1 MSAPPA
7 VEVPPVL
14 ARNAG
19 AVWGDAGRRWLAD
32 LPGTVAALLAEW
44 ELVREPAAYPLS
56 FHWVG
61 AVRTGAGL
69 PAVLKV
75 GLPGAEHLAAEAA
88 ALSGWQGR
96 GAVRLVRFDP
106 ARGALLLE
114 RAEPGTPVADLV
126 GQAPDGDERATA
138 AAVEVLRR
146 LHAGAPPADG
156 RLEQLPERLR
166 ALDVHLTQP
175 WRDRLMPRHLVD
187 RARGVA
193 RELLVGAPAPRL
205 LHGDLH
211 HDNVLRAAREP
222 HLAIDPHGVVGDPAY
237 DTGAW
242 LYNPAPD
249 VRDDALV
256 ALVPARVEQ
265 LADGLGLPLDRVVA
279 WGFVQAVLSASWTCD
294 TREAPD
300 DRTLDVAALLAPRLP

>member
-1 MSAPPA
+1 MSLPA
-7 VEVPPVL
+7 AL
-14 ARNAG
+14 ARNVA
-19 AVWGDAGRRWLAD
+19 ATWGDPGRQWLAD
-32 LPGTVAALLAEW
+32 LPGTLTRLLADW
-44 ELVREPAAYPLS
+44 DLQREPATYPLS

-61 AVRTGAGL
+61 AVRTGDGRA
-69 PAVLKV
+69 AVLKV

-88 ALSGWQGR
+88 ALAWWQGR
-96 GAVRLVRFDP
+96 GAVRLLRFDP

-114 RAEPGTPVADLV
+114 RAEPGTPVTDLV
-126 GQAPDGDERATA
+126 PDGDTQATA

-146 LHAGAPPADG
+146 LHETPPPADPPDH

-166 ALDVHLTQP
+166 ALDEHLTQP
-175 WRDRLMPRHLVD
+175 WRDRLMPRELVD

-193 RELLVGAPAPRL
+193 CDLLADAPPPRL

-211 HDNVLRAAREP
+211 HDNVLRASREP
-222 HLAIDPHGVVGDPAY
+222 FLAIDPHGVVGDPAY

-242 LYNPAPD
+242 LYNPGP
-249 VRDDALV
+249 RDDALA
-256 ALVPARVEQ
+256 ALVPTRVEQ
-265 LADGLGLPLDRVVA
+265 FADGLALPLERVLA

-294 TREAPD
+294 TGEAPV